1 MRSQFRPVMIALVC
15 MLAGLSVPL
24 HAQNACGDAFK
35 APPVGGWVQWQANQ
49 GTVKFALVGTEQREA
64 KTYYRFEMSGSGERG
79 SAVMQMLVGDWP
91 YSMSAVE
98 EMIMQTPGQ
107 PPMRMSGAMVKMMS
121 QNARASVSDAAER
134 CRHMTYLGEESVTV
148 PAGTFQARHYKDPKD
163 GGEAWVSATVPFGL
177 VKAIDKDGN
186 AVVLLTKGTDARSAI
201 TGKPVD
207 MPMIQMG
214 PPPKE

>member
-1 MRSQFRPVMIALVC
+1 MRSRFRPVTIALLWV
-15 MLAGLSVPL
+15 LTGLSVPAR
-24 HAQNACGDAFK
+24 AQNACGDAFK

-49 GTVKFALVGTEQREA
+49 GTVKFALVGTEQREG
-64 KTYYRFEMSGSGERG
+64 KSYYRFEMSGTGERG

-98 EMIMQTPGQ
+98 EMVMQTPGQ

-121 QNARASVSDAAER
+121 QRAKVSVSDAAER
-134 CRHMTYLGEESVTV
+134 CRHMTYLGEGSVTV
-148 PAGTFQARHYKDPKD
+148 PAGTFLTKHYKDPKD
-163 GGEAWVSATVPFGL
+163 GGEAWVSGTVPFGL

-186 AVVLLTKGTDARSAI
+186 AVVLVAKGTDAKSAI
-201 TGKPVD
+201 TGVPID
-207 MPMIQMG
+207 MPMMPVG